1 MQTQK
6 ISFLYKFYC
15 WGWRNAS
22 LRGFSL
28 SQHWLL
34 SIFLHYRRGFA
45 EGSKWRQSQVEG
57 SESQQN
63 QMERLPLDYNLHL
76 NTRT

>member
-45 EGSKWRQSQVEG
+45 EGSAWVKEYY
-57 SESQQN
+57 SE
-63 QMERLPLDYNLHL
+63 YCYGNL
-76 NTRT
+76 T